1 MTSVLVV
8 DDSQFMRTVIG
19 NVLADH
25 GYRVLSASDGQEA
38 IEMVHEHDPEVIT
51 MDVEMPGM
59 DGIEAVSR
67 IMASKPTPVLM
78 LSAHTEAGADA
89 TLDALARGAVDFLA
103 KPGGE
108 VTRDLASLGDR
119 IVQKIDAVAG
129 ADLSSIAPTTQ
140 RTGAAASTANAD
152 PASGTSSTG
161 ESSTKSGGSQPE
173 PEPDRAFVEHPTIVV
188 GASTGGPKILEGI
201 LRALP
206 VTLQPKVVVVQHMPE
221 SFTDRLAARLDSFLP
236 FDVSE
241 ASDGQ
246 RVRDGDVVV
255 AKGDYHLEVV
265 SNVAGNL
272 RVRLTEDE
280 RVHGVRPAIDV
291 TMRTAAEHVADPLV
305 GVALTG
311 MGKDGAAG
319 IEAINRAGGAT
330 IAQDEAS
337 SPVFGIP
344 RKAIETGCVDTVAS
358 ATDVPGAICDAF
370 AQEASSHG

>member
-19 NVLADH
+19 NVVADH
-25 GYRVLSASDGQEA
+25 GYRVMSASDGQEA
-38 IEMVHEHDPEVIT
+38 IEMVHEHDPDVIT

-67 IMASKPTPVLM
+67 IMASKPTPILM
-78 LSAHTEAGADA
+78 LSAHTQQGAEA

-108 VTRDLASLGDR
+108 VTRDIESLGDR
-119 IVQKIDAVAG
+119 IVEKVEAVAG
-129 ADLSSIAPTTQ
+129 ADLASIAPTE
-140 RTGAAASTANAD
+140 RRAAAAAGSSAGRSGSASTD
-152 PASGTSSTG
+152 DASGDAGSSV
-161 ESSTKSGGSQPE
+161 
-173 PEPDRAFVEHPTIVV
+173 EPDRAFVEHPTVV
-188 GASTGGPKILEGI
+188 IGASTGGPKILEGI

-206 VTLQPKVVVVQHMPE
+206 VTLDPKVLVVQHMPA
-221 SFTDRLAARLDSFLP
+221 SFTDRLAARLDSLLP

-246 RVRDGDVVV
+246 RVQDGEVVV
-255 AKGDYHLEVV
+255 AKGGYHLAVT

-272 RVRLTEDE
+272 RLRLTDDD

-291 TMRTAAEHVADPLV
+291 TMRTAAERVTDPLV

-319 IEAINRAGGAT
+319 IEAIKRAGGTT

-344 RKAIETGCVDTVAS
+344 EKAIATGCVDHVRS
-358 ATDVPGAICDAF
+358 AADVPAAICDAF

>member
-19 NVLADH
+19 NVVADH

-38 IEMVHEHDPEVIT
+38 IEMVHEHDPDVIT

-67 IMASKPTPVLM
+67 IMASKPTPILM
-78 LSAHTEAGADA
+78 LSAHTERGADA

-108 VTRDLASLGDR
+108 VTRNLESLGDR
-119 IVQKIDAVAG
+119 IVEKIDAVAG

-140 RTGAAASTANAD
+140 RTAAAAGAANAD
-152 PASGTSSTG
+152 SANDASSTG
-161 ESSTKSGGSQPE
+161 ESSATTGGSRPD
-173 PEPDRAFVEHPTIVV
+173 PDRAFVEHPTVV
-188 GASTGGPKILEGI
+188 IGASTGGPKILEGV

-206 VTLQPKVVVVQHMPE
+206 VTLQPKVVVVQHMPG

-236 FDVSE
+236 FDVTE

-246 RVRDGDVVV
+246 RVEDGDVVV
-255 AKGDYHLEVV
+255 AKGDYHLEVT

-291 TMRTAAEHVADPLV
+291 TMRTAAARVSDPLV

-319 IEAINRAGGAT
+319 IEAIKRAGGAT

-344 RKAIETGCVDTVAS
+344 RKAIETGCVDTIAS

>member
-19 NVLADH
+19 NVVADH
-25 GYRVLSASDGQEA
+25 GYRVMSASDGQEA
-38 IEMVHEHDPEVIT
+38 IEMVHEHEPDVVT

-67 IMASKPTPVLM
+67 IMASKPTPILM
-78 LSAHTEAGADA
+78 LSAHTEAGAEA
-89 TLDALARGAVDFLA
+89 TLDALGRGAVDFLA

-108 VTRDLASLGDR
+108 VTRDIESLGDR
-119 IVQKIDAVAG
+119 IVEKIEAVAG
-129 ADLSSIAPTTQ
+129 ADLSSIAPTARPTAAAA
-140 RTGAAASTANAD
+140 GAANA
-152 PASGTSSTG
+152 G
-161 ESSTKSGGSQPE
+161 ETSGGSSTSTSGSRPD
-173 PEPDRAFVEHPTIVV
+173 PEPDRAFVEHPTVV
-188 GASTGGPKILEGI
+188 IGASTGGPKVLEGV

-206 VTLQPKVVVVQHMPE
+206 VTLQPKVVVVQHMPA

-246 RVRDGDVVV
+246 RITDGDVVV
-255 AKGDYHLEVV
+255 AKGDYHLEVT
-265 SNVAGNL
+265 SNVAGDL
-272 RVRLTEDE
+272 RVRLTEDD

-291 TMRTAAEHVADPLV
+291 TMQSAAERVSDPLV

-319 IEAINRAGGAT
+319 IEAIKRAGGAT

-344 RKAIETGCVDTVAS
+344 RKAIETGFVDAVAS
-358 ATDVPGAICDAF
+358 AADVPGAICDAF
-370 AQEASSHG
+370 AQEASTHG

>member
-19 NVLADH
+19 NVVADH

-38 IEMVHEHDPEVIT
+38 IEMVHEHDPDVVT

-78 LSAHTEAGADA
+78 LSAHTEAGAEA

-108 VTRDLASLGDR
+108 VTRDLESLGDR
-119 IVQKIDAVAG
+119 IVEKIDAVAG
-129 ADLSSIAPTTQ
+129 ADLSSIAPTAQ
-140 RTGAAASTANAD
+140 RTAAAAGTANANGGSS
-152 PASGTSSTG
+152 ASSTG
-161 ESSTKSGGSQPE
+161 RSSTSTSGSRPE
-173 PEPDRAFVEHPTIVV
+173 PEPDRAFVEHPTIVI
-188 GASTGGPKILEGI
+188 GASTGGPKILEGV

-206 VTLQPKVVVVQHMPE
+206 VTLQPKVVVVQHMPA

-246 RVRDGDVVV
+246 RVEDGDVVV

-272 RVRLTEDE
+272 RVRLTDGE

-291 TMRTAAEHVADPLV
+291 TMRTAAERVSDPLV

-311 MGKDGAAG
+311 MGRDGAAG
-319 IEAINRAGGAT
+319 IEAIKRAGGAT

-370 AQEASSHG
+370 AQEASTHG

>member
-19 NVLADH
+19 NVVADH

-38 IEMVHEHDPEVIT
+38 IEMVHEHDPDVVT

-78 LSAHTEAGADA
+78 LSAHTEEGAEA

-108 VTRDLASLGDR
+108 VTRDLESLGDR
-119 IVQKIDAVAG
+119 IVEKIDAVAG
-129 ADLSSIAPTTQ
+129 ADLSSIAPTARHTAAAA
-140 RTGAAASTANAD
+140 GAASAD
-152 PASGTSSTG
+152 RSSHTSSG
-161 ESSTKSGGSQPE
+161 SGSSGSTSGSGPE
-173 PEPDRAFVEHPTIVV
+173 PEPDRAFVEHPTIVI
-188 GASTGGPKILEGI
+188 GASTGGPKILEGV

-206 VTLQPKVVVVQHMPE
+206 VTLQPKVVVVQHMPA
-221 SFTDRLAARLDSFLP
+221 SFTDRLAARFDSFLP

-246 RVRDGDVVV
+246 RVEDGDVVV
-255 AKGDYHLEVV
+255 AKGDYHLEVT

-280 RVHGVRPAIDV
+280 RLHGVRPAIDV
-291 TMRTAAEHVADPLV
+291 TMRSAAARVSDPLV

-311 MGKDGAAG
+311 MGTDGAAG
-319 IEAINRAGGAT
+319 IEAVKRAGGVT

-344 RKAIETGCVDTVAS
+344 RKAIETGCVDAVAS

>member
-25 GYRVLSASDGQEA
+25 GYRVMSASDGQEA
-38 IEMVHEHDPEVIT
+38 VERVHEHDPDVVT
-51 MDVEMPGM
+51 MEVEMPEM
-59 DGIEAVSR
+59 DGIEAVGR

-78 LSAHTEAGADA
+78 LSAHTQDGAEA

-103 KPGGE
+103 KPEGDVRRNLDSFGG
-108 VTRDLASLGDR
+108 R
-119 IVQKIDAVAG
+119 IVDKIEAVAG
-129 ADLSSIAPTTQ
+129 ADLASIAPTNTA
-140 RTGAAASTANAD
+140 TAAAVGG
-152 PASGTSSTG
+152 GTDD
-161 ESSTKSGGSQPE
+161 GGVVETTSPSDDTRPE
-173 PEPDRAFVEHPTIVV
+173 PEPDRAFVEHPTVV
-188 GASTGGPKILEGI
+188 IGASTGGPKIIEGI

-206 VTLQPKVVVVQHMPE
+206 VTLEPKVLVVQHMPG

-255 AKGDYHLEVV
+255 AKGDYHMEVTG
-265 SNVAGNL
+265 NVAGNL
-272 RVRLTEDE
+272 RIRLPENE

-291 TMRTAAEHVADPLV
+291 TMTSAAERVSDPLV

-319 IEAINRAGGAT
+319 IEAIKRAGGTT
-330 IAQDEAS
+330 IAQDEAT

-344 RKAIETGCVDTVAS
+344 QKAIDTGCVDHVRA
-358 ATDVPGAICDAF
+358 AADVPTAICDAF
-370 AQEASSHG
+370 AQEATSHG

>member
-19 NVLADH
+19 NVVADH

-38 IEMVHEHDPEVIT
+38 IEMVHDHDPDVIT

-67 IMASKPTPVLM
+67 IMASKPTPILM
-78 LSAHTEAGADA
+78 LSAHTQTGGEA

-108 VTRDLASLGDR
+108 VTRDIESLGDR
-119 IVQKIDAVAG
+119 IVEKIDAVAG
-129 ADLSSIAPTTQ
+129 ADLSSITPTEP
-140 RTGAAASTANAD
+140 RTATAAGRASDATGTTASD
-152 PASGTSSTG
+152 DGRPAS
-161 ESSTKSGGSQPE
+161 
-173 PEPDRAFVEHPTIVV
+173 EPDRAFVEHPTIVI

-206 VTLQPKVVVVQHMPE
+206 VTLSPKILVVQHMPS
-221 SFTDRLAARLDSFLP
+221 SFTDRLAARLDSLLP

-241 ASDGQ
+241 ASHGQ
-246 RVRDGDVVV
+246 RVRDGEVLI
-255 AKGDYHLEVV
+255 AKGGYHLEVA

-272 RVRLTEDE
+272 RVRLTENE
-280 RVHGVRPAIDV
+280 RLHGVRPAVDV
-291 TMRTAAEHVADPLV
+291 TMQTAADRVSDPLV

-311 MGKDGAAG
+311 MGRDGAAG
-319 IEAINRAGGAT
+319 IEAIKHAGGAT

-344 RKAIETGCVDTVAS
+344 QKAIETGCVDHVCGA
-358 ATDVPGAICDAF
+358 ADVPGAICDAF
-370 AQEASSHG
+370 AQEAPTHG

>member
-19 NVLADH
+19 NVVADH

-38 IEMVHEHDPEVIT
+38 IEMVHEHDPDVVT

-108 VTRDLASLGDR
+108 VTRDLGSLGDR
-119 IVQKIDAVAG
+119 IVEKIDAVAG
-129 ADLSSIAPTTQ
+129 ADLSSIAPTTR
-140 RTGAAASTANAD
+140 RTAAAAGAANANGGGSA
-152 PASGTSSTG
+152 SSTDR
-161 ESSTKSGGSQPE
+161 SSTSTSGSRAE
-173 PEPDRAFVEHPTIVV
+173 PEPDRAFVEHPTIVI
-188 GASTGGPKILEGI
+188 GASTGGPKILEGV

-206 VTLQPKVVVVQHMPE
+206 ATLQPKVVVVQHMPA

-236 FDVSE
+236 FDVAE

-246 RVRDGDVVV
+246 RVEDGDVVV
-255 AKGDYHLEVV
+255 AKGDYHLEVT

-272 RVRLTEDE
+272 RVRLTEGE
-280 RVHGVRPAIDV
+280 REHGVRPAIDV
-291 TMRTAAEHVADPLV
+291 TMRTAAARVSDPLV

-311 MGKDGAAG
+311 MGRDGAAG
-319 IEAINRAGGAT
+319 IEAIKRAGGAT

-370 AQEASSHG
+370 AQEASTHG

>member
-19 NVLADH
+19 NVVADH

-38 IEMVHEHDPEVIT
+38 IKMVHEHDPDVVT

-67 IMASKPTPVLM
+67 IMASKPTPILM

-89 TLDALARGAVDFLA
+89 TLDALSRGAVDFLA

-108 VTRDLASLGDR
+108 VTPDLGSLGDR
-119 IVQKIDAVAG
+119 IVEKVDAVAG
-129 ADLSSIAPTTQ
+129 ADLSSIAPTTR
-140 RTGAAASTANAD
+140 RTAAAAGAANANRVSSA
-152 PASGTSSTG
+152 SSTD
-161 ESSTKSGGSQPE
+161 ESSTDADGSRPE
-173 PEPDRAFVEHPTIVV
+173 SDPDRAFVEHPTIVI
-188 GASTGGPKILEGI
+188 GASTGGPKILEGV

-206 VTLQPKVVVVQHMPE
+206 VTLQPKVLVVQHMLA

-246 RVRDGDVVV
+246 RVEDGDVVV
-255 AKGDYHLEVV
+255 AKGDHHLEVA

-272 RVRLTEDE
+272 RVRLTEGE

-291 TMRTAAEHVADPLV
+291 TMRTAAERVSDPLV

-311 MGKDGAAG
+311 MGSDGAVG
-319 IEAINRAGGAT
+319 IEAIKRAGGAT

-344 RKAIETGCVDTVAS
+344 RKAIETGCVDRVAS

-370 AQEASSHG
+370 AQEASTYG

>member
-19 NVLADH
+19 NVVADH

-38 IEMVHEHDPEVIT
+38 IEMVHEHDPDVVT

-67 IMASKPTPVLM
+67 IMASKPTPILM
-78 LSAHTEAGADA
+78 LSAHTQKGAEA

-108 VTRDLASLGDR
+108 VTRDIESLGDR
-119 IVQKIDAVAG
+119 IVEKVEAVAG
-129 ADLSSIAPTTQ
+129 ADLSSIAPTEQ
-140 RTGAAASTANAD
+140 RAAAPAGSTSLTRSSRPETTD
-152 PASGTSSTG
+152 RSGATG
-161 ESSTKSGGSQPE
+161 DSLV
-173 PEPDRAFVEHPTIVV
+173 EPDRAFVEHPTVV
-188 GASTGGPKILEGI
+188 IGASTGGPKILESI
-201 LRALP
+201 LRSLP
-206 VTLQPKVVVVQHMPE
+206 VTLDPKVLVVQHMPA

-246 RVRDGDVVV
+246 RVQDGEVVV
-255 AKGDYHLEVV
+255 AKGGYHLEVA
-265 SNVAGNL
+265 SNVVGNL
-272 RVRLTEDE
+272 RLRLTEDE

-291 TMRTAAEHVADPLV
+291 TMRTAAERVSDPLV

-319 IEAINRAGGAT
+319 IEAIKRAGGTT

-344 RKAIETGCVDTVAS
+344 EKAIATGFVDHVRS
-358 ATDVPGAICDAF
+358 ATDVPVAICDAF

>member
-19 NVLADH
+19 NVVADH
-25 GYRVLSASDGQEA
+25 GYRVMSASDGQEA
-38 IEMVHEHDPEVIT
+38 IEMVHDHGPDVVT

-78 LSAHTEAGADA
+78 LSAHTESGAEA
-89 TLDALARGAVDFLA
+89 TLDALARGAVDFLP

-108 VTRDLASLGDR
+108 VTRDLESLADR
-119 IVQKIDAVAG
+119 IVEKIDAVAG
-129 ADLSSIAPTTQ
+129 ADLASITPTDTA
-140 RTGAAASTANAD
+140 TAGAATADRASATSPSD
-152 PASGTSSTG
+152 RPA
-161 ESSTKSGGSQPE
+161 
-173 PEPDRAFVEHPTIVV
+173 PEPDRSFVEHPTVV
-188 GASTGGPKILEGI
+188 IGASTGGPKILEGV

-206 VTLQPKVVVVQHMPE
+206 VTLHPKVLVVQHMPA
-221 SFTDRLAARLDSFLP
+221 SFTDRLAARLDSLLP
-236 FDVSE
+236 FSVSE
-241 ASDGQ
+241 AADGQ
-246 RVRDGDVVV
+246 RVQDGEVVI
-255 AKGDYHLEVV
+255 AKGGSHLEVA

-280 RVHGVRPAIDV
+280 PVHGVRPAIDV
-291 TMRTAAEHVADPLV
+291 AMGTAADLVSDPLA

-311 MGKDGAAG
+311 LGKDGAAG
-319 IEAINRAGGAT
+319 IEAIDRAGGAT

-344 RKAIETGCVDTVAS
+344 QQAIETGCVDRVCA
-358 ATDVPGAICDAF
+358 AADVPGAICDAF
-370 AQEASSHG
+370 AQEAPSHG

>member
-19 NVLADH
+19 NVVADH
-25 GYRVLSASDGQEA
+25 GYRVMSASDGQEA
-38 IEMVHEHDPEVIT
+38 IEMVHDHDPDVVT

-67 IMASKPTPVLM
+67 IMASKPTPILM
-78 LSAHTEAGADA
+78 LSAHTETGAEA
-89 TLDALARGAVDFLA
+89 TLDALARGAVDFLP

-108 VTRDLASLGDR
+108 VTRDLKSLGDR
-119 IVQKIDAVAG
+119 IVEKIDAVAG
-129 ADLSSIAPTTQ
+129 ADLASITPATPATKATAGTPT
-140 RTGAAASTANAD
+140 AASAGAENDDSRSASSAGD
-152 PASGTSSTG
+152 RPA
-161 ESSTKSGGSQPE
+161 
-173 PEPDRAFVEHPTIVV
+173 PEPDRAFVEHPTIVI
-188 GASTGGPKILEGI
+188 GASTGGPKILEGV

-206 VTLQPKVVVVQHMPE
+206 VTLDPKVLVVQHMPA
-221 SFTDRLAARLDSFLP
+221 SFTNRLAARLDTLLP
-236 FDVSE
+236 FSVTE

-246 RVRDGDVVV
+246 RVGDGDVVV
-255 AKGDYHLEVV
+255 AKGDFHLEVA

-272 RVRLTEDE
+272 RVRLTERE
-280 RVHGVRPAIDV
+280 REHGVRPAIDV
-291 TMRTAAEHVADPLV
+291 TMRTAADVVSDPLV

-319 IEAINRAGGAT
+319 IEAIKRAGGAT

-344 RKAIETGCVDTVAS
+344 QQAIATGCVDRVCA
-358 ATDVPGAICDAF
+358 ADDVPGAICDAF
-370 AQEASSHG
+370 AQEAPTHG

>member
-19 NVLADH
+19 NVVADH

-38 IEMVHEHDPEVIT
+38 IEMVHEHDPDVIT

-67 IMASKPTPVLM
+67 IMASKPTPILM
-78 LSAHTEAGADA
+78 LSAHTEQGAEA

-108 VTRDLASLGDR
+108 VTRDIESLGDR
-119 IVQKIDAVAG
+119 IVEKLEAVAS
-129 ADLSSIAPTTQ
+129 ADLSSIAPTDG
-140 RTGAAASTANAD
+140 RTAATAESTTTARASRPETSDRSAAAGD
-152 PASGTSSTG
+152 SSV
-161 ESSTKSGGSQPE
+161 
-173 PEPDRAFVEHPTIVV
+173 EPDRAFVEHPTVV
-188 GASTGGPKILEGI
+188 IGASTGGPKILESI
-201 LRALP
+201 LRSLP
-206 VTLQPKVVVVQHMPE
+206 VTLDPKVLVVQHMPE

-246 RVRDGDVVV
+246 RVTDGDVVV
-255 AKGDYHLEVV
+255 AKGGYHLEVT

-272 RVRLTEDE
+272 RVRLTEGE

-291 TMRTAAEHVADPLV
+291 TMQTAADRVSDPLV

-319 IEAINRAGGAT
+319 IEAIKRAGGTT

-344 RKAIETGCVDTVAS
+344 EKAIATGCVDHVRS
-358 ATDVPGAICDAF
+358 AADVPGAICDAF

>member
-19 NVLADH
+19 NVVADH

-38 IEMVHEHDPEVIT
+38 IEMVHEHDPDVVT

-67 IMASKPTPVLM
+67 IMASKPTPILM
-78 LSAHTEAGADA
+78 LSAHTQKGAEA

-108 VTRDLASLGDR
+108 VTRDLESLGDR
-119 IVQKIDAVAG
+119 IVEKVEAVAG
-129 ADLSSIAPTTQ
+129 ADLSSIAPTE
-140 RTGAAASTANAD
+140 RRAAAPAGST
-152 PASGTSSTG
+152 STTSSGRPAATDRSADAS
-161 ESSTKSGGSQPE
+161 ESSV
-173 PEPDRAFVEHPTIVV
+173 EPDRAFVEHPTVV
-188 GASTGGPKILEGI
+188 IGASTGGPKILESI
-201 LRALP
+201 LRSLP
-206 VTLQPKVVVVQHMPE
+206 VTLAPKVLVVQHMPE

-246 RVRDGDVVV
+246 RVGDGEVVV
-255 AKGDYHLEVV
+255 AKGGYHLEVA

-272 RVRLTEDE
+272 RVRLTDGE

-291 TMRTAAEHVADPLV
+291 TMRTAAERVADPLV

-319 IEAINRAGGAT
+319 IEAIKRAGGTT

-344 RKAIETGCVDTVAS
+344 EKAIATGCVDHVRS
-358 ATDVPGAICDAF
+358 ATDVPGTICDAF